1 MNPPRNPSS
10 VRPGFSLVEVTLAI
24 GIVGVAILSLVGIL
38 TSTFQQVD
46 EIMQTNRA
54 LAGVT
59 RLIGALDNPRSIVY
73 LDAAGE
79 QVPQNSKYLLEAPA
93 GDTSGVDLTDGNPAA
108 SNFDIVYRLLQKARD
123 NGDNA
128 VWLYVYERKIVAPDS
143 DKTGA
148 TGDTAFA
155 LYSNPSMMEV
165 ALCSGKNL
173 TINSAFGRNI
183 IGIPMRVRLSLSKLL
198 VGQRTVI
205 DATTFEPTTAKVAAA
220 PWASTPL
227 PVKPSGYA
235 LAYLPLVAEFFPHDY
250 SPYDSFKTKTENPL
264 LVQNIVISR

>member
-38 TSTFQQVD
+38 GSTFQQVD

-54 LAGVT
+54 LSGVT

-79 QVPQNSKYLLEAPA
+79 KESQNSKYLMDA
-93 GDTSGVDLTDGNPAA
+93 GLPLDGGNPSV
-108 SNFDIVYRLLQKARD
+108 SNFDIAYRLLQGARD

-128 VWLYVYERKIVAPDS
+128 VWLYVYERKIVSFDN

-148 TGDTAFA
+148 NAYA
-155 LYSNPSMMEV
+155 LFSNPSMIEV
-165 ALCSGKNL
+165 AYCDGKNL
-173 TINSAFGRNI
+173 SLDAFSGRNI
-183 IGIPMRVRLSLSKLL
+183 IGTPMRVRLSLSKLL
-198 VGQRTVI
+198 VGQRATI
-205 DATTFEPTTAKVAAA
+205 NTTTFEPETTKVAAP
-220 PWASTPL
+220 PWGTSPIPL
-227 PVKPSGYA
+227 QPSAYA
-235 LAYLPLVAEFFPHDY
+235 LAYLPIVAEFFSHDY
-250 SPYDSFKTKTENPL
+250 SPYDSFKTKSEIPL

>member
-1 MNPPRNPSS
+1 MNPPRNPSP

-38 TSTFQQVD
+38 GSTFQQVD

-73 LDAAGE
+73 LDSTGE
-79 QVPQNSKYLLEAPA
+79 QSPQNSKFLLEAPIV
-93 GDTSGVDLTDGNPAA
+93 DTAGVDVTGGNPGA
-108 SNFDIVYRLLQKARD
+108 SNFDIAYRLLQKARD

-143 DKTGA
+143 DKV
-148 TGDTAFA
+148 GDNAYG
-155 LYSNPSMMEV
+155 LYSNPSVIEV
-165 ALCSGKNL
+165 ALCAGKNL
-173 TINSAFGRNI
+173 SVNASFGRNI
-183 IGIPMRVRLSLSKLL
+183 IGTPMRVRLSLSKLL
-198 VGQRTVI
+198 VGQRTEI
-205 DATTFEPTTAKVAAA
+205 DATTYEPKTTKVGAA
-220 PWASTPL
+220 PWAASPI
-227 PVKPSGYA
+227 PVQPASYA
-235 LAYLPLVAEFFPHDY
+235 LAYLPVVAEFFPHDY
-250 SPYDSFKTKTENPL
+250 STYDTFKTRAETPL